1 VEALDRLRTRDAVA
15 ASLSSMSSSAIYS
28 LLHDGGR
35 QEVSIGGATRV
46 IEVAGSPVFVKMIK
60 LSDREVEAGPADT
73 RNLFGLPPWYQYGVG
88 EGSVGFSA
96 WREIACHE
104 MASEW
109 VVTGKHGAFPV
120 LYHWRIVPGVA
131 LFGPAE
137 AEVLR
142 AVEFWADTPEIEL
155 RLRALSASTT
165 VVAAFLEYVPST
177 LRGWLSHQL
186 TGTGQEDEVVAA
198 VDRQLLSAA
207 EQMRAEGVLHFDAH
221 HDNVLTTGQHL
232 VVSDFGLASSINFDL
247 DDSEQHFL
255 NQHADHDVA
264 YCATELTNAILGSAM
279 TFPNAKARND
289 WIQQCART
297 GATDGVPDPFA
308 ATVLRLAPTAALIND
323 FYWQLHNANF
333 QTPFPASEVAAAL
346 RIANR

>member
-1 VEALDRLRTRDAVA
+1 MEALDRLRTRDAVV
-15 ASLSSMSSSAIYS
+15 ASLSSMSSSAIYR
-28 LLHDGGR
+28 LLDDGGR
-35 QEVSIGGATRV
+35 QEVGIGGATRL

-60 LSDREVEAGPADT
+60 LSDREVDAGPADT
-73 RNLFGLPPWYQYGVG
+73 RNLFGLPPWYQYGV
-88 EGSVGFSA
+88 GSVGFSA

-109 VVTGKHGAFPV
+109 VVTGKHGAFPL
-120 LYHWRIVPGVA
+120 LYHWRIVPAVS

-142 AVEFWADTPEIEL
+142 AVEFWAGTPEIEL

-165 VVAAFLEYVPST
+165 VVAAFLEYVPSP

-186 TGTGQEDEVVAA
+186 TGTGQDAADLVAT

-207 EQMRAEGVLHFDAH
+207 EQMRAEGVVHFDAH
-221 HDNVLTTGQHL
+221 LDNVLTTGQHL

-247 DDSEQHFL
+247 DDAEQHFL
-255 NQHADHDVA
+255 KHHADHDVA
-264 YCATELTNAILGSAM
+264 YCAAELTNAILRAVMSFPSAR
-279 TFPNAKARND
+279 ARND
-289 WIQQCART
+289 WIRQCART
-297 GATDGVPDPFA
+297 GVADGIPDSFA

-333 QTPFPASEVAAAL
+333 QTPFPASELAAAL
-346 RIANR
+346 QIANR